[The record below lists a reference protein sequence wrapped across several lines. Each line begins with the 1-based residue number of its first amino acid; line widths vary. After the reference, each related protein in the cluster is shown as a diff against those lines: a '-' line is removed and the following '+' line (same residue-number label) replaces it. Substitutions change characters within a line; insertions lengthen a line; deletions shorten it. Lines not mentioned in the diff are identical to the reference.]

1 MSRLDPFSYV
11 IILTALLSCTY
22 RSGNQEVS
30 YEQSYPDTLSDYQS
44 SSRNVGDTMAVWHS
58 IDELNKILA
67 QEGNHD
73 KRYLLLQKKASL
85 LGLIGEYKK
94 AFSVQEEATELLDS
108 NNSKRLELTAFKYYL
123 RGDTNNYRET
133 INKAIEA
140 YGTDSNN
147 KEAVIHKSILYIL
160 LGDSISSKREL
171 QSFLKRNADQTVQ
184 DIYDDFYVY
193 ERQILEGRE
202 LLVERIAG
210 SP

>member
-1 MSRLDPFSYV
+1 MRKTIYFICVSVFLAV
-11 IILTALLSCTY
+11 HSCNY
-22 RSGNQEVS
+22 CSGNQEDS
-30 YEQSYPDTLSDYQS
+30 YEQLCAGSMSNYLFSFQ
-44 SSRNVGDTMAVWHS
+44 NVDDTMAVWHT
-58 IDELNKILA
+58 IKECDKILA
-67 QEGNHD
+67 QEENHD

-94 AFSVQEEATELLDS
+94 AFSVQEEAAELLDS

-133 INKAIEA
+133 INQAIEA
-140 YGTDSNN
+140 YGTDSND